1 MDGGV
6 SASPWTTRR
15 GLRPWHVRTLLG
27 REPGDL
33 AAGRKLSN
41 RPASGRRGA
50 IADDER
56 PREVRPRHSSY
67 EADEQGRA
75 TGCGAGGAKGG
86 DRGERGTAKH
96 VPGAEPG
103 KRVPG
108 AGPCTDSRKA
118 QEEGTVHHALP
129 PPQRRPVPGSVPR
142 AQA

>member
-56 PREVRPRHSSY
+56 PREVRPCHSVCLTADASGGLKSHSARDPGLISEGGGNASPARRDGRY
-67 EADEQGRA
+67 GEAREARRRKPGQGKGDLGPPS
-75 TGCGAGGAKGG
+75 TTVWGAGRPPRGG
-86 DRGERGTAKH
+86 G
-96 VPGAEPG
+96 
-103 KRVPG
+103 
-108 AGPCTDSRKA
+108 RKA
-118 QEEGTVHHALP
+118 
-129 PPQRRPVPGSVPR
+129 
-142 AQA
+142 